1 MPQFQQSLRSVPFP
15 ATIHHLDSGLTLI
28 HQCLPATPVAVVDV
42 WVRAGA
48 IAEPASWIGMAHFLE
63 HMIFKGTKKIP
74 PGRFDEIVE
83 YNGGMTNAA
92 TSHDYAHFYL
102 TIAAPY
108 LSETLPVLAEI
119 LLQAEIA
126 DEEFYRER
134 DVVLEEIRSSNDD
147 PDWLGFQA
155 LCQSLYQQHPYG
167 QCVLGSEHQLLEHT
181 PNQMRCFHRT
191 HYQPE
196 NMAVMIVGGIE
207 LDTALSLVNDAFA
220 DFTVRS
226 ECPPVKIEAEA
237 PLISVRRNQLFLPR
251 LEQSRLM
258 MAWLCPGIE
267 QLTHVMGLDL
277 ISAVL
282 TGGRSTRLV
291 RELREELQLVLDID
305 SGFSL
310 QQDSSLFTINA
321 WLLPENLEAVEAL
334 ICDRLYQLQVTPISE
349 AELNQAKK
357 FLINDYIFS
366 TETPGQLAGL
376 YGYYQTIASPEL
388 SVIYP
393 MIVEQFEAIDLMSL
407 ASQYLSP
414 ERYAVTVMQSC

>member
-1 MPQFQQSLRSVPFP
+1 MASVPFP
-15 ATIHHLDSGLTLI
+15 GTIHQLDNGLTVI
-28 HQCLPATPVAVVDV
+28 HQFLPATPVVVVDV

-48 IAEPASWIGMAHFLE
+48 ITEPESWGGMAHFLE

-102 TIAAPY
+102 TTAAQY
-108 LSETLPVLAEI
+108 LPETLPALAEI

-134 DVVLEEIRSSNDD
+134 DVVLEEIRASKDD
-147 PDWLGFQA
+147 PDWLGFQT
-155 LCQSLYQQHPYG
+155 LCESLYQRHPYG
-167 QCVLGSEHQLLEHT
+167 RCVLGSEHQLLEHT

-191 HYQPE
+191 HYQPG

-207 LDTALSLVNDAFA
+207 LDSALSLATESFR

-237 PLISVRRNQLFLPR
+237 PLINVRRSQLFLPR

-267 QLTHVMGLDL
+267 QLTDVMGLDL

-291 RELREELQLVLDID
+291 RELREDLQIVLDID
-305 SGFSL
+305 SYFSL
-310 QQDSSLFTINA
+310 QQDSSLFAINA
-321 WLLPENLEAVEAL
+321 WLLSEQLESVEAL
-334 ICDRLYQLQVTPISE
+334 ICDRLHQLQTMPISE
-349 AELNQAKK
+349 AELKQAKR

-393 MIVEQFEAIDLMSL
+393 TIVEQFATTDLIRI
-407 ASQYLSP
+407 ANQYLSP